1 MPANKLDAHV
11 DNLIPGKT
19 YQFRVK
25 AINKAGESAPSDP
38 SRPLLAKSRRLPPK
52 IDRSMLSDIRIKKGE
67 LINFN
72 VNVEGEPN
80 PRCTWSLNDTPLSS
94 GDRTKVDNTTNNNTK
109 LRTRDA
115 ERSDSGRYKLVAT
128 NEHGTDE
135 AEVNV
140 VVLGELLG
148 GWGF

>member
-1 MPANKLDAHV
+1 M
-11 DNLIPGKT
+11 
-19 YQFRVK
+19 K

-38 SRPLLAKSRRLPPK
+38 SRTLLAKSRRLPPK

-67 LINFN
+67 QISFN

-80 PRCTWSLNDTPLSS
+80 PKCQWSLNDSPLAS
-94 GDRTKVDNTTNNNTK
+94 DRTKVDNTTDNNTK
-109 LRTRDA
+109 LKTRDA

-140 VVLGELLG
+140 VVLGEFGRVFRVFG
-148 GWGF
+148 GGVSSF